1 MNKMKILE
9 IKGDLFSSKDS
20 LAHCVST
27 DLQMSKGIATL
38 FKNKFSHVQE
48 LQAQNKKTGQVA
60 YIKDLSDRYIFY
72 LITKN
77 KYFER
82 PTYISLYESLVELRE
97 LCKQLKVSELSIPRI
112 GCGLDRLEWTR
123 VKKYLEGV
131 FKDTDITITVYY
143 LK

>member
-1 MNKMKILE
+1 MKIIE
-9 IKGDLFSSKDS
+9 IKGDLFSSTDS

-27 DLQMSKGIATL
+27 DLHMSKGIATL
-38 FKNKFSHVQE
+38 FKNKFGHVQE

-60 YIKDLSDRYIFY
+60 YTKDSSDRYIFY
-72 LITKN
+72 LITKH

-82 PTYISLYESLVELRE
+82 PTYIALYECLVNLRDI
-97 LCKQLKVSELSIPRI
+97 CKEKDVTKLSIPRI
-112 GCGLDRLEWTR
+112 GCGLDKLEWTR

-131 FKDTDITITVYY
+131 FKDTDVTITVYY

>member
-1 MNKMKILE
+1 MKILE

-27 DLQMSKGIATL
+27 DLHMSKGIATL
-38 FKNKFSHVQE
+38 FKNKFGHVKD
-48 LQAQNKKTGQVA
+48 LQAQNKKPGQIA
-60 YIKDLSDRYIFY
+60 YTQDSNGRYIFY

-82 PTYISLYESLVELRE
+82 PTYICLYECLVELRE
-97 LCKQLKVSELSIPRI
+97 HCKQLNITELSMPRI
-112 GCGLDRLEWTR
+112 GCGLDKLEWTR
-123 VKKYLEGV
+123 VKKYLSVV
-131 FKDTDITITVYY
+131 FKDTNTTITVYY